1 MKGEIFRACFTEV
14 LTASE
19 RARRLRLEIAPRT
32 SALVLLALVVLLL
45 SESERRS
52 AIADVAPAQRIFEE
66 KSGAGTNSAAPRT
79 ERRQQAA
86 PQNSCCHA
94 TIRSFH
100 CPSYRCCTSSAL
112 RAPSSV
118 LIASSPSL
126 PHSFLLAPAHT
137 PPVMPSMESLAA
149 HNLRPSRV
157 KKARKFFDSADYYIG
172 LSDTSKATYNY
183 VPHPVV
189 FKGAP
194 TAAAAASPVSTMTA
208 PASENTNTVNT
219 DTAATNATAAA
230 APTTTTTTNAVAVAA
245 ATTTQRAPA
254 KRSARKFFDSAD
266 YYSKVSVAGKA
277 AYNYV
282 PHPVV
287 FKDLSGTA
295 IPTLASAGENTSSAA
310 STASSDAAQPILLPL
325 DDDAGT
331 HGEQSY
337 ASPSAVPPSASYV
350 ARKALQRH
358 LKGRIHF
365 DSAEWALGLTTNNTN
380 NTANNNGC

>member
-1 MKGEIFRACFTEV
+1 
-14 LTASE
+14 
-19 RARRLRLEIAPRT
+19 
-32 SALVLLALVVLLL
+32 
-45 SESERRS
+45 
-52 AIADVAPAQRIFEE
+52 
-66 KSGAGTNSAAPRT
+66 
-79 ERRQQAA
+79 
-86 PQNSCCHA
+86 
-94 TIRSFH
+94 
-100 CPSYRCCTSSAL
+100 
-112 RAPSSV
+112 
-118 LIASSPSL
+118 
-126 PHSFLLAPAHT
+126 
-137 PPVMPSMESLAA
+137 MESLAA

-194 TAAAAASPVSTMTA
+194 TAAAAAAAASPVSTMTA

-310 STASSDAAQPILLPL
+310 STAASDAAQPILLPL

-380 NTANNNGC
+380 NNTANNNGC